1 MSPGRATGAASCA
14 TAGSAATTTAPCPP
28 AGCRGPAETESRE
41 SSQHIQDKRLDTLT
55 NELLDKILL

>member
-41 SSQHIQDKRLDTLT
+41 SSQHSPDK
-55 NELLDKILL
+55 